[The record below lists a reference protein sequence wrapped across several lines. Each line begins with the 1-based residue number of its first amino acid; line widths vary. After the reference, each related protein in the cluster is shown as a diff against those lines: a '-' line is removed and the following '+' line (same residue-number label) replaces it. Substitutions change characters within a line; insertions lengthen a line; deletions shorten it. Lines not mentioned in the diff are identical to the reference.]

1 MTVKII
7 YNYDGNDA
15 VVEKP
20 KLNMEIAL
28 QKAFTICNKVIDA
41 CDYVM
46 GHLDIKDLYENY
58 SDIEMFQEEMTN
70 RDRLMHVFSLICG
83 RKVSV
88 LQAIAYA
95 TIILNRIKATAE
107 SAGMEIVPDKEE
119 KYKVEYM
126 SDKEALIIGEM
137 IRNLGMDY
145 VHDFAAYTRD
155 DAGLFDNEAR
165 CRDYYRDKIDDIKL
179 KKLSVPELA
188 STFGTF
194 TPNGSVDMEELAKK
208 FENKIGNPKDS
219 EAGQKHP
226 EIIIEHRPKVED
238 KEEKTAFSEYKKAYE
253 QFKKNSEQDELP
265 QNIGPV
271 ALTEEETKE
280 FNNLI
285 YKLEKE
291 KQEATQKQ
299 LKNLIRWNRRHE
311 FGRHKFDSS

>member
-137 IRNLGMDY
+137 IRNLGLDY

-194 TPNGSVDMEELAKK
+194 TPNSSVNMEEFAKK

-299 LKNLIRWNRRHE
+299 LKKLIRWNRRHE
-311 FGRHKFDSS
+311 FGRHRFDSS

>member
-28 QKAFTICNKVIDA
+28 QKAFTICSKVIDA
-41 CDYVM
+41 CTYVM
-46 GHLDIKDLYENY
+46 DHLDIKDLYENY
-58 SDIEMFQEEMTN
+58 TDTEMFQEEMAN

-107 SAGMEIVPDKEE
+107 SAGMELVPDKEE
-119 KYKVEYM
+119 KYRVEYM

-137 IRNLGMDY
+137 IRNLGLDY

-194 TPNGSVDMEELAKK
+194 TPDNPVNVDEVSKK
-208 FENKIGNPKDS
+208 LENKIGNPKDS
-219 EAGQKHP
+219 KADQKHT
-226 EIIIEHRPKVED
+226 EIIIEHRPKVEN

-253 QFKKNSEQDELP
+253 QFKEQSEQDRLP
-265 QNIGPV
+265 QTIGHV
-271 ALTEEETKE
+271 KLTEEEMKE

-285 YKLEKE
+285 SKLENE
-291 KQEATQKQ
+291 RQEAVKKQ
-299 LKNLIRWNRRHE
+299 PTGLMRWNRKKE
-311 FGRHKFDSS
+311 IGRHGFDSS

>member
-20 KLNMEIAL
+20 KINMEVAL

-58 SDIEMFQEEMTN
+58 SDIEMFQAEMTN

-137 IRNLGMDY
+137 IRNLGLDY

-194 TPNGSVDMEELAKK
+194 TPNSAVDMDALAKK

-226 EIIIEHRPKVED
+226 EIIIEHRQKVED

-299 LKNLIRWNRRHE
+299 LKKLIRWNRRHE
-311 FGRHKFDSS
+311 FGRHRFDSS